1 MVLPSELQI
10 SIAAAVGVFLLVL
23 AAERLHDRR
32 CRVVARLAT
41 GPTGRPRRWVGL
53 VPMTRALTLG
63 GMAWALVTLY
73 YADGSAFGRRTDAED
88 RREHRRHVVFV
99 ADLSPSMTI
108 EDAGPDGDRTRAQ
121 RSYEVVDAILQRLD
135 RDLIYSVIGFYTEA
149 MPVVVD
155 AEDPELVR
163 NVFDGLPVWYVMEP
177 GKTDLGKGVTKTL
190 EHLRDYPNDATTVFI
205 CTDGDTV
212 RPGVIPKPPPAVSDV
227 YVLGV
232 GNPKQGT
239 FIDDHMS
246 RQDPSVLRAL
256 AGRLGG
262 KYFDV
267 NEKHLPTLTLGTL
280 AAGVGVTDDG
290 YDRVDWAIF
299 VLLTAASVHALI
311 PVLLQYFGSDWKTV
325 RAARPE
331 GKAAAARQEAAA

>member
-1 MVLPSELQI
+1 MILPIELQI
-10 SIAAAVGVFLLVL
+10 PIAAAVGVFLLVL
-23 AAERLHDRR
+23 AAERLHERR

-41 GPTGRPRRWVGL
+41 GPAGRPRRWVRL
-53 VPMTRALTLG
+53 VPTTRALAIG

-73 YADGSAFGRRTDAED
+73 YADGSAFGRHSDAED

-121 RSYEVVDAILQRLD
+121 RSYEIVDAILQRLD

-155 AEDPELVR
+155 AEDAELVR
-163 NVFDGLPVWYVMEP
+163 NVFDGLPVWYVMKP
-177 GKTDLGKGVTKTL
+177 GKTDLGKGVSTTL
-190 EHLRDYPNDATTVFI
+190 EHLRDYPSDATTVFI
-205 CTDGDTV
+205 CTDGDTI
-212 RPGVIPKPPPAVSDV
+212 RPGAIPKPPPAVCDV

-232 GNPKQGT
+232 GNPTRGT

-246 RQDPSVLRAL
+246 RQEASVLRAL

-267 NEKHLPTLTLGTL
+267 NEKHVPTLTLGTL
-280 AAGVGVTDDG
+280 AAGVGVTGGG
-290 YDRVDWAIF
+290 YDLVDWAIF
-299 VLLTAASVHALI
+299 VLLAAAAVHALI

-325 RAARPE
+325 RAARSETIRPE
-331 GKAAAARQEAAA
+331 RNAEVAA

>member
-1 MVLPSELQI
+1 MVLPIELQI
-10 SIAAAVGVFLLVL
+10 PIAAAVGVFLLVL

-41 GPTGRPRRWVGL
+41 GPTGRPRRWVRL
-53 VPMTRALTLG
+53 VPTTRALALG

-73 YADGSAFGRRTDAED
+73 YADGSTFGRSSDPEN

-108 EDAGPDGDRTRAQ
+108 KDAGPDGDLTRAE
-121 RSYEVVDAILQRLD
+121 RSHEIVDTILKRLD

-155 AEDPELVR
+155 AEDAELVR
-163 NVFDGLPVWYVMEP
+163 NVFDGLPVWYVMEA

-190 EHLRDYPNDATTVFI
+190 EHLRDYPSDATTVFI

-212 RPGVIPKPPPAVSDV
+212 RPGVIPKPPPSVGDV

-232 GNPKQGT
+232 GNSKQGT

-280 AAGVGVTDDG
+280 AAGVGVTGGG
-290 YDRVDWAIF
+290 YDLVDWAILVF
-299 VLLTAASVHALI
+299 IAAAAVHALI
-311 PVLLQYFGSDWKTV
+311 PVLLQYFGSDWRTV
-325 RAARPE
+325 HASRPE
-331 GKAAAARQEAAA
+331 RNAEVAA

>member
-1 MVLPSELQI
+1 
-10 SIAAAVGVFLLVL
+10 
-23 AAERLHDRR
+23 
-32 CRVVARLAT
+32 
-41 GPTGRPRRWVGL
+41 
-53 VPMTRALTLG
+53 
-63 GMAWALVTLY
+63 
-73 YADGSAFGRRTDAED
+73 SAFGRQSDAED

-108 EDAGPDGDRTRAQ
+108 EDAGPDGDCTRAH
-121 RSYEVVDAILQRLD
+121 RSYEVVDAILKRLD

-155 AEDPELVR
+155 AEDTELVR
-163 NVFDGLPVWYVMEP
+163 NVFDGLPVWYVMQS

-190 EHLRDYPNDATTVFI
+190 EHLRDYPSGATTVFI

-212 RPGVIPKPPPAVSDV
+212 RPGAIPKPPPAVDDI

-246 RQDPSVLRAL
+246 RQEPSVLRAL

-267 NEKHLPTLTLGTL
+267 NEKHVPTLNLGTL
-280 AAGVGVTDDG
+280 AAGVGVTDGG
-290 YDRVDWAIF
+290 YDLVDWAIF
-299 VLLTAASVHALI
+299 VLLAAAAVHASI
-311 PVLLQYFGSDWKTV
+311 SVLLQFFGSDWKTV

-331 GKAAAARQEAAA
+331 RTPTERNTEAVA